1 MSLNHNQMA
10 YAAIISTLIFGSL
23 FVGISGFYQTSS
35 GVGDF
40 DSAAEEEITPQIEI
54 SSGDAIDTDG
64 DGLPDV
70 LEESQYG
77 TLKDDP
83 DTDNDGMSDGWE
95 VAHGLNPLDSGE
107 AEEAEEESGSTNQA
121 DGAEVSNESDSWPD
135 PTQGK
140 YGDPDNDGLT
150 NEQEAELGTDPQ
162 RADTDN
168 DGLNDRWESIY
179 TMNVSSPDG
188 TVTLFNPLS
197 GNWDC
202 SLLNGPLEQT
212 LADIL
217 EGFEGAPSWEEL
229 ESPLGRHSCDQVLD
243 FDDDGLLNFQEEA
256 YGTNPAAKDSDN
268 DMLPDILEV
277 NNANMILDFQL
288 GSNCG
293 EPVITPPSQRLPTAA
308 PFADEVSASWF
319 LSDMDGDGYLNG
331 PSDWDTD
338 GDGMPDGFEYCFSF
352 KDNHPFG
359 VSNPQK
365 AVSELLSPSNAS
377 DGYNDW
383 DEDGLNNLEEYQ
395 VALKFD
401 LVNGLPSFTSPWTED
416 TDQDG
421 MPDGWEASQYNRTT
435 LEYPLNPRNASNAN
449 DDIDFDGWDSDGD
462 GDVVFDELEL
472 TTTVVD
478 VYVEKGDYVTAN
490 STVARG
496 QYTLGGGNKQ
506 TVYLVAPVDG
516 YVYHINVAPGDQV
529 ESRLFVWMNVVE
541 ESERF
546 TNLMEYEARFDE
558 NGNAV
563 GRSTDPTHGDTDLDG
578 LLDGIEVGGWE
589 ILVVNR
595 GVQLT
600 WVVSDPGLADTDSDG
615 LSDFV
620 EFSSACDGQGSNAS
634 NVDTD
639 GDGESD
645 QQEAVLGYIF
655 DGEQYFTSAC
665 MFDTDNDG
673 LEDGEE
679 VIAGAD
685 NFVTHANNSD
695 TDDDGLIDGNEI
707 LFVPRPFQYET
718 NPLINDTDADGMLDG
733 WEMQVKSTEDNT
745 NSHSLWV
752 AISNWDRPGCTES
765 TSNSCLMEPGGYV
778 WINWLGGFELQKKYE
793 VHEMNLSG
801 FDMPGNPLCDGCKGR
816 WALDPSLNSLKDD
829 TYDIDNDTLPNGAES
844 PTNWNTNP
852 VDDDTD
858 GDKLPDGWE
867 VQYSYEAI
875 NNNLVDNATIN
886 AYGARGV
893 MDPSMADSDLDGI
906 NDGEEDPDQDGLNRT
921 GLIKKYCPGYNDS
934 TNAECNIDPDTPD
947 GMKFYNNLENYTNYE
962 ELQNGTN
969 PVSNDTDGDAWE
981 DGPEVYYMDHDDDG
995 MATGWEYH
1003 FEFDPFDGA
1012 DRLVDSDGDGH
1023 TNYCEFKWDTNPRNP
1038 VSFPGQ
1044 GELCDPFEGQ

>member
-212 LADIL
+212 LSDIL
-217 EGFEGAPSWEEL
+217 EGFEGAPTWEEL

-243 FDDDGLLNFQEEA
+243 FDDDGLLNFQEEE

-478 VYVEKGDYVTAN
+478 VYVQKGDYVTAN

-516 YVYHINVAPGDQV
+516 YVYHINVVPGDQV

-541 ESERF
+541 ESER
-546 TNLMEYEARFDE
+546 
-558 NGNAV
+558 
-563 GRSTDPTHGDTDLDG
+563 
-578 LLDGIEVGGWE
+578 
-589 ILVVNR
+589 
-595 GVQLT
+595 
-600 WVVSDPGLADTDSDG
+600 
-615 LSDFV
+615 
-620 EFSSACDGQGSNAS
+620 
-634 NVDTD
+634 
-639 GDGESD
+639 
-645 QQEAVLGYIF
+645 
-655 DGEQYFTSAC
+655 
-665 MFDTDNDG
+665 
-673 LEDGEE
+673 
-679 VIAGAD
+679 
-685 NFVTHANNSD
+685 
-695 TDDDGLIDGNEI
+695 
-707 LFVPRPFQYET
+707 
-718 NPLINDTDADGMLDG
+718 
-733 WEMQVKSTEDNT
+733 
-745 NSHSLWV
+745 
-752 AISNWDRPGCTES
+752 
-765 TSNSCLMEPGGYV
+765 
-778 WINWLGGFELQKKYE
+778 
-793 VHEMNLSG
+793 
-801 FDMPGNPLCDGCKGR
+801 
-816 WALDPSLNSLKDD
+816 
-829 TYDIDNDTLPNGAES
+829 
-844 PTNWNTNP
+844 
-852 VDDDTD
+852 
-858 GDKLPDGWE
+858 
-867 VQYSYEAI
+867 
-875 NNNLVDNATIN
+875 
-886 AYGARGV
+886 
-893 MDPSMADSDLDGI
+893 
-906 NDGEEDPDQDGLNRT
+906 
-921 GLIKKYCPGYNDS
+921 
-934 TNAECNIDPDTPD
+934 
-947 GMKFYNNLENYTNYE
+947 
-962 ELQNGTN
+962 
-969 PVSNDTDGDAWE
+969 
-981 DGPEVYYMDHDDDG
+981 
-995 MATGWEYH
+995 
-1003 FEFDPFDGA
+1003 
-1012 DRLVDSDGDGH
+1012 
-1023 TNYCEFKWDTNPRNP
+1023 
-1038 VSFPGQ
+1038 
-1044 GELCDPFEGQ
+1044 

>member
-212 LADIL
+212 LSDIL

-352 KDNHPFG
+352 KNNHPFG
-359 VSNPQK
+359 VLNPQK

-478 VYVEKGDYVTAN
+478 VYAQKGDYVTAN

-516 YVYHINVAPGDQV
+516 YVYHVNVAPGDQV

-558 NGNAV
+558 NGN
-563 GRSTDPTHGDTDLDG
+563 
-578 LLDGIEVGGWE
+578 
-589 ILVVNR
+589 
-595 GVQLT
+595 
-600 WVVSDPGLADTDSDG
+600 
-615 LSDFV
+615 
-620 EFSSACDGQGSNAS
+620 
-634 NVDTD
+634 
-639 GDGESD
+639 
-645 QQEAVLGYIF
+645 
-655 DGEQYFTSAC
+655 
-665 MFDTDNDG
+665 
-673 LEDGEE
+673 
-679 VIAGAD
+679 
-685 NFVTHANNSD
+685 
-695 TDDDGLIDGNEI
+695 
-707 LFVPRPFQYET
+707 
-718 NPLINDTDADGMLDG
+718 
-733 WEMQVKSTEDNT
+733 
-745 NSHSLWV
+745 
-752 AISNWDRPGCTES
+752 
-765 TSNSCLMEPGGYV
+765 
-778 WINWLGGFELQKKYE
+778 
-793 VHEMNLSG
+793 
-801 FDMPGNPLCDGCKGR
+801 
-816 WALDPSLNSLKDD
+816 
-829 TYDIDNDTLPNGAES
+829 
-844 PTNWNTNP
+844 
-852 VDDDTD
+852 
-858 GDKLPDGWE
+858 
-867 VQYSYEAI
+867 
-875 NNNLVDNATIN
+875 
-886 AYGARGV
+886 
-893 MDPSMADSDLDGI
+893 
-906 NDGEEDPDQDGLNRT
+906 
-921 GLIKKYCPGYNDS
+921 
-934 TNAECNIDPDTPD
+934 
-947 GMKFYNNLENYTNYE
+947 
-962 ELQNGTN
+962 
-969 PVSNDTDGDAWE
+969 
-981 DGPEVYYMDHDDDG
+981 
-995 MATGWEYH
+995 
-1003 FEFDPFDGA
+1003 
-1012 DRLVDSDGDGH
+1012 
-1023 TNYCEFKWDTNPRNP
+1023 
-1038 VSFPGQ
+1038 
-1044 GELCDPFEGQ
+1044 

>member
-1 MSLNHNQMA
+1 MTLNHNQMA
-10 YAAIISTLIFGSL
+10 YAAIISTLIFGAL
-23 FVGISGFYQTSS
+23 FVGVSGFYQTSD

-40 DSAAEEEITPQIEI
+40 DSAAEEDLFGDEIT
-54 SSGDAIDTDG
+54 SGEATDSDG

-77 TLKDDP
+77 TDKDDP
-83 DTDNDGMSDGWE
+83 DTDKDGMSDGWE
-95 VAHGLNPLDSGE
+95 VEHGLNPLDNGE
-107 AEEAEEESGSTNQA
+107 SEELDDETGTSSTADDAEI
-121 DGAEVSNESDSWPD
+121 SNESDSWPD
-135 PTQGK
+135 PEQGK
-140 YGDPDNDGLT
+140 YGDPDRDGLT

-179 TMNVSSPDG
+179 GMNVSSPDG
-188 TVTLFNPLS
+188 TVYLFNPLS

-202 SLLNGPLEQT
+202 TLLNLALEET
-212 LADIL
+212 LSSML
-217 EGFEGAPSWEEL
+217 EEFEGAPTWDEL
-229 ESPLGRHSCDQVLD
+229 ENPLGKHSCDQVLD
-243 FDDDGLLNFQEEA
+243 FDEDGLLNFQEEA
-256 YGTNPAAKDSDN
+256 YGTNPASPDSDG

-277 NNANMILDFQL
+277 NSGAVVLDFEL
-288 GSNCG
+288 GSDCG
-293 EPVITPPSQRLPTAA
+293 EPESTPLSQRTPRSA
-308 PFADEVSASWF
+308 PFASEVSAAWF
-319 LSDMDGDGYLNG
+319 LSDLDGDGLLNG

-352 KDNHPFG
+352 KQDHPTQDANKQL
-359 VSNPQK
+359 NPHN
-365 AVSELLSPSNAS
+365 SS

-395 VALKFD
+395 VANKFG
-401 LVNGLPSFTSPWTED
+401 LTNGLPSFTSPWSQD
-416 TDQDG
+416 TDGDK
-421 MPDGWEASQYNRTT
+421 MPDGWEANQYNRTT

-462 GDVVFDELEL
+462 GDVMFEDLEL
-472 TTTVVD
+472 TTTVVEL
-478 VYVEKGDYVTAN
+478 YVEKGDYVTSN
-490 STVARG
+490 TTIARG
-496 QYTLGGGNKQ
+496 QFTMGGGNKQ
-506 TVYLVAPVDG
+506 PVYLVAPVDG
-516 YVYHINVAPGDQV
+516 YVYSINVAPGDQV
-529 ESRLFVWMNVVE
+529 ESRLFVWMNLVE

-546 TNLMEYEARFDE
+546 TNLMEYEARLDDQ
-558 NGNAV
+558 GNVV

-600 WVVSDPGLADTDSDG
+600 WVVSDPGLPDTDGDG
-615 LSDFV
+615 LSDFE
-620 EFSSACDGQGSNAS
+620 EFSSTCDGQGSNAS
-634 NVDTD
+634 NDDTD
-639 GDGESD
+639 SDGESD
-645 QQEAVLGYIF
+645 QQETKLGYIF
-655 DGEQYFTSAC
+655 NGEQYFTSAC

-679 VIAGAD
+679 VIAGED

-695 TDDDGLIDGNEI
+695 TDGDGLIDGNEI
-707 LFVPRPFQYET
+707 LFIPRPFQYET

-752 AISNWDRPGCTES
+752 AVSNWDRPGCIETS
-765 TSNSCLMEPGGYV
+765 TNGCQMDPGGYV

-793 VHEMNLSG
+793 VSEMNLSG
-801 FDMPGNPLCDGCKGR
+801 FDLPGNTLCDGCKGR

-829 TYDIDNDTLPNGAES
+829 TYDIDNDTLANGAEA

-858 GDKLPDGWE
+858 GDQLPDGWE
-867 VQYSYEAI
+867 VRYSYEAI
-875 NNNLVDNATIN
+875 NNNLVDNSTIN

-906 NDGEEDPDQDGLNRT
+906 NDGEEDPDSDGLNRT
-921 GLIKKYCPGYNDS
+921 GLIRKYCPGYNDT

-947 GMKFYNNLENYTNYE
+947 GLKFYNNLENYTNFE
-962 ELQNGTN
+962 EFENGTN
-969 PVSNDTDGDAWE
+969 PVANDTDGDAWE

-1003 FEFDPFDGA
+1003 FEFDPYDPA

-1023 TNYCEFKWDTNPRNP
+1023 VNYCEFKWDTNPRNP
-1038 VSFPGQ
+1038 ISFPGQ
-1044 GELCDPFEGQ
+1044 GELCDPFESQ

>member
-1 MSLNHNQMA
+1 MA

-212 LADIL
+212 LSDIL

-338 GDGMPDGFEYCFSF
+338 GDGMPDGFEFCFSF

-395 VALKFD
+395 VALKFG

-478 VYVEKGDYVTAN
+478 VYAQKGDYVTAN

-516 YVYHINVAPGDQV
+516 YVYHVNVAPGDQV

-558 NGNAV
+558 SGNAV

-600 WVVSDPGLADTDSDG
+600 WVVSDPGLPDTDSDG

-634 NVDTD
+634 NV
-639 GDGESD
+639 
-645 QQEAVLGYIF
+645 
-655 DGEQYFTSAC
+655 
-665 MFDTDNDG
+665 
-673 LEDGEE
+673 
-679 VIAGAD
+679 
-685 NFVTHANNSD
+685 
-695 TDDDGLIDGNEI
+695 
-707 LFVPRPFQYET
+707 
-718 NPLINDTDADGMLDG
+718 
-733 WEMQVKSTEDNT
+733 
-745 NSHSLWV
+745 
-752 AISNWDRPGCTES
+752 
-765 TSNSCLMEPGGYV
+765 
-778 WINWLGGFELQKKYE
+778 
-793 VHEMNLSG
+793 
-801 FDMPGNPLCDGCKGR
+801 
-816 WALDPSLNSLKDD
+816 
-829 TYDIDNDTLPNGAES
+829 
-844 PTNWNTNP
+844 
-852 VDDDTD
+852 
-858 GDKLPDGWE
+858 
-867 VQYSYEAI
+867 
-875 NNNLVDNATIN
+875 
-886 AYGARGV
+886 
-893 MDPSMADSDLDGI
+893 
-906 NDGEEDPDQDGLNRT
+906 
-921 GLIKKYCPGYNDS
+921 
-934 TNAECNIDPDTPD
+934 
-947 GMKFYNNLENYTNYE
+947 
-962 ELQNGTN
+962 
-969 PVSNDTDGDAWE
+969 
-981 DGPEVYYMDHDDDG
+981 
-995 MATGWEYH
+995 
-1003 FEFDPFDGA
+1003 
-1012 DRLVDSDGDGH
+1012 
-1023 TNYCEFKWDTNPRNP
+1023 
-1038 VSFPGQ
+1038 
-1044 GELCDPFEGQ
+1044 

>member
-1 MSLNHNQMA
+1 MA

-40 DSAAEEEITPQIEI
+40 DSAAEENITPDLEIT
-54 SSGDAIDTDG
+54 SGDALDKDN

-70 LEESQYG
+70 LETSQYG
-77 TLKDDP
+77 TDP
-83 DTDNDGMSDGWE
+83 EDMDTDDDGMSDGWE
-95 VAHGLNPLDSGE
+95 VAHGLNPLDNGE
-107 AEEAEEESGSTNQA
+107 SEEAEEESGSTNTA
-121 DGAEVSNESDSWPD
+121 DDAEVSNESDSWPD

-168 DGLNDRWESIY
+168 DGLNDRWESLY

-188 TVTLFNPLS
+188 TVMLFNPLS

-202 SLLNGPLEQT
+202 TLLNGPLEQT
-212 LADIL
+212 LSDL
-217 EGFEGAPSWEEL
+217 LDDFEGAPTWEEL
-229 ESPLGRHSCDQVLD
+229 ENPLGKHSCDQVLD

-256 YGTNPAAKDSDN
+256 YGTNPAAEDSDE

-277 NNANMILDFQL
+277 NSATMVLDFQL
-288 GSNCG
+288 GSTCG
-293 EPVITPPSQRLPTAA
+293 EPVITPPSQRLPTEA

-319 LSDMDGDGYLNG
+319 LSDMDGDGLLNG

-352 KDNHPFG
+352 QSNHPLN
-359 VSNPQK
+359 VANPQK
-365 AVSELLSPSNAS
+365 AFSERLNPSNAS

-395 VALKFD
+395 VALKFG
-401 LVNGLPSFTSPWTED
+401 LTNGLPSFTSPWTED

-449 DDIDFDGWDSDGD
+449 EDIDFDGWDSDGD
-462 GDVVFDELEL
+462 GDVIFDDLEL

-478 VYVEKGDYVTAN
+478 VYVQIGDYVTAN

-529 ESRLFVWMNVVE
+529 DSRLFVWMNVVE

-546 TNLMEYEARFDE
+546 TNLMEYESRLDD

-563 GRSTDPTHGDTDLDG
+563 GRSTDPTHGDTDRDG

-595 GVQLT
+595 GVQVT

-620 EFSSACDGQGSNAS
+620 EFSSTCDGQGSNAS

-645 QQEAVLGYIF
+645 QQEVMLGYVF
-655 DGEQYFTSAC
+655 NGEQYFTSAC

-695 TDDDGLIDGNEI
+695 TDNDGLIDGNEI
-707 LFVPRPFQYET
+707 LFIPRPFQYET
-718 NPLINDTDADGMLDG
+718 NPLINDTDGDGMLDG

-752 AISNWDRPGCTES
+752 AISNWDRPWMYGI
-765 TSNSCLMEPGGYV
+765 SN
-778 WINWLGGFELQKKYE
+778 QQ
-793 VHEMNLSG
+793 
-801 FDMPGNPLCDGCKGR
+801 
-816 WALDPSLNSLKDD
+816 
-829 TYDIDNDTLPNGAES
+829 LPHGA
-844 PTNWNTNP
+844 W
-852 VDDDTD
+852 
-858 GDKLPDGWE
+858 GLRLDKL
-867 VQYSYEAI
+867 
-875 NNNLVDNATIN
+875 
-886 AYGARGV
+886 
-893 MDPSMADSDLDGI
+893 
-906 NDGEEDPDQDGLNRT
+906 
-921 GLIKKYCPGYNDS
+921 
-934 TNAECNIDPDTPD
+934 
-947 GMKFYNNLENYTNYE
+947 
-962 ELQNGTN
+962 
-969 PVSNDTDGDAWE
+969 AW
-981 DGPEVYYMDHDDDG
+981 
-995 MATGWEYH
+995 WI
-1003 FEFDPFDGA
+1003 
-1012 DRLVDSDGDGH
+1012 
-1023 TNYCEFKWDTNPRNP
+1023 
-1038 VSFPGQ
+1038 
-1044 GELCDPFEGQ
+1044 

>member
-1 MSLNHNQMA
+1 MA

-135 PTQGK
+135 PTQGR

-212 LADIL
+212 LSDIL
-217 EGFEGAPSWEEL
+217 EEFEGAPTWEEL

-243 FDDDGLLNFQEEA
+243 FDDDGLLNFQEEE

-293 EPVITPPSQRLPTAA
+293 EPVITPPSQRFPTAA

-359 VSNPQK
+359 ATIPQK
-365 AVSELLSPSNAS
+365 AVSELLNPSNAS

-383 DEDGLNNLEEYQ
+383 DEDGLNNLEEYE

-462 GDVVFDELEL
+462 GDVVFNELEL

-478 VYVEKGDYVTAN
+478 VYVQKGDYVTAN

-529 ESRLFVWMNVVE
+529 ETRLFVWMNIVE

-546 TNLMEYEARFDE
+546 TNLMEYEARFDD

-600 WVVSDPGLADTDSDG
+600 WVVSDPGLADTDADG

-645 QQEAVLGYIF
+645 QQESVLGYIF
-655 DGEQYFTSAC
+655 NGEQYFTSAC

-707 LFVPRPFQYET
+707 LFIPRPFQHET

-793 VHEMNLSG
+793 VYEMNLSG

-858 GDKLPDGWE
+858 GDQLPDGWE

-893 MDPSMADSDLDGI
+893 MDPSMPDSDLDGI
-906 NDGEEDPDQDGLNRT
+906 NDGEEDPDQDGL
-921 GLIKKYCPGYNDS
+921 
-934 TNAECNIDPDTPD
+934 
-947 GMKFYNNLENYTNYE
+947 
-962 ELQNGTN
+962 
-969 PVSNDTDGDAWE
+969 
-981 DGPEVYYMDHDDDG
+981 
-995 MATGWEYH
+995 
-1003 FEFDPFDGA
+1003 
-1012 DRLVDSDGDGH
+1012 
-1023 TNYCEFKWDTNPRNP
+1023 
-1038 VSFPGQ
+1038 
-1044 GELCDPFEGQ
+1044 

>member
-1 MSLNHNQMA
+1 MA

-212 LADIL
+212 LSDIL

-243 FDDDGLLNFQEEA
+243 FDDDGLLNFQEEE

-462 GDVVFDELEL
+462 GDVVFDDLEL
-472 TTTVVD
+472 ATTVVD

-600 WVVSDPGLADTDSDG
+600 
-615 LSDFV
+615 
-620 EFSSACDGQGSNAS
+620 
-634 NVDTD
+634 
-639 GDGESD
+639 
-645 QQEAVLGYIF
+645 
-655 DGEQYFTSAC
+655 
-665 MFDTDNDG
+665 
-673 LEDGEE
+673 
-679 VIAGAD
+679 
-685 NFVTHANNSD
+685 
-695 TDDDGLIDGNEI
+695 
-707 LFVPRPFQYET
+707 
-718 NPLINDTDADGMLDG
+718 
-733 WEMQVKSTEDNT
+733 
-745 NSHSLWV
+745 
-752 AISNWDRPGCTES
+752 
-765 TSNSCLMEPGGYV
+765 
-778 WINWLGGFELQKKYE
+778 
-793 VHEMNLSG
+793 
-801 FDMPGNPLCDGCKGR
+801 
-816 WALDPSLNSLKDD
+816 
-829 TYDIDNDTLPNGAES
+829 
-844 PTNWNTNP
+844 
-852 VDDDTD
+852 
-858 GDKLPDGWE
+858 
-867 VQYSYEAI
+867 
-875 NNNLVDNATIN
+875 
-886 AYGARGV
+886 
-893 MDPSMADSDLDGI
+893 
-906 NDGEEDPDQDGLNRT
+906 
-921 GLIKKYCPGYNDS
+921 
-934 TNAECNIDPDTPD
+934 
-947 GMKFYNNLENYTNYE
+947 
-962 ELQNGTN
+962 
-969 PVSNDTDGDAWE
+969 
-981 DGPEVYYMDHDDDG
+981 
-995 MATGWEYH
+995 
-1003 FEFDPFDGA
+1003 
-1012 DRLVDSDGDGH
+1012 
-1023 TNYCEFKWDTNPRNP
+1023 
-1038 VSFPGQ
+1038 
-1044 GELCDPFEGQ
+1044 